1 MPIVPENGSRAPEGG
16 GQPGGTALLPSA
28 PTRWSASKP
37 CPIEVIVIQ
46 VCVPTGRRVFVDC
59 VTVMPMR
66 AESPSTF
73 KHVTSASKPM
83 SVPTTRSEKCPFAGA
98 PAAGVPTLLVAT
110 HCQRSVT
117 GVGKSVLLTTVPAPC
132 ANQLPEAAAALP
144 GMTSTEKADTIAN
157 KNQGVFFIATPLAP
171 ATTPGW

>member
-1 MPIVPENGSRAPEGG
+1 MPIVPENGSRAPVGG
-16 GQPGGTALLPSA
+16 GQAGGTALLPSA

-46 VCVPTGRRVFVDC
+46 VCVPAGRRVFVDC

-73 KHVTSASKPM
+73 KQVTSATKLM
-83 SVPTTRSEKCPFAGA
+83 SVPTTRSKKCPFAGA
-98 PAAGVPTLLVAT
+98 PAAGVPTPLVAT
-110 HCQRSVT
+110 HCQRPVT
-117 GVGKSVLLTTVPAPC
+117 VVGKSGLLTTDPAPC

-144 GMTSTEKADTIAN
+144 GMTSTARADTIT
-157 KNQGVFFIATPLAP
+157 NQKEGVFVIVTPLAP
-171 ATTPGW
+171 ATTSGW